1 MRRRDRPTTMAQNT
15 NGTAAGLSLQLAPD
29 ALEPLIR
36 RVVEETLARLEEDRA
51 RLGDRLAYSEA
62 EAAALLALEPH
73 QLRDERRRGRVTAS
87 VGPGRKILYS
97 RGDLTRYLLS
107 PRGGGG
113 TATPPAGN
121 RGAWVTAFGGSGRR
135 REKLYDNFE
144 LRRQGQHDR

>member
-1 MRRRDRPTTMAQNT
+1 MSRSDRRTTMAQNT

-97 RGDLTRYLLS
+97 REDLTRYLLS
-107 PRGGGG
+107 RRWGG
-113 TATPPAGN
+113 
-121 RGAWVTAFGGSGRR
+121 
-135 REKLYDNFE
+135 
-144 LRRQGQHDR
+144 